1 MITPPDI
8 QPIGLSLIY
17 KVPPC
22 SRVEPCR
29 YSRLAVGGLWKQ
41 KTPET
46 LISEAYFLA
55 GTEGAFANTLPPDFK
70 VTDSLIQSMIDL
82 ARGMQKLGVRDVNGT
97 LTYEDYSI

>member
-55 GTEGAFANTLPPDFK
+55 GVEGIEPPNAWTK
-70 VTDSLIQSMIDL
+70 TMCLTTWRHPSM
-82 ARGMQKLGVRDVNGT
+82 MNCVM
-97 LTYEDYSI
+97 YEELQLRRFWSWTIV